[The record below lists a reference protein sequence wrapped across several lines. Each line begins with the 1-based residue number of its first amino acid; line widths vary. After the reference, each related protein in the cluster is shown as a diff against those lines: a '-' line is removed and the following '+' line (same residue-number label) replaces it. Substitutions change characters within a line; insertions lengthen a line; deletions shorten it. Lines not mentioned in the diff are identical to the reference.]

1 MATLQ
6 IEFKNKKFVSHNGV
20 NVKVATDTHIE
31 GNGWEGEVDEN
42 GNFYFIAAQYYKGKR
57 HQLKFK
63 ISNGYVKKLLKIGD
77 GRPRV
82 LKSYRIPN
90 WPIDGIIG
98 LATGYIDERVT
109 YFRTADF
116 KKFLDEYGITAV
128 RCETAN
134 GIYNLLKKHDGLHSM
149 FFSES
154 IESDGT
160 VKVISEDI
168 KVNEESSAKP
178 FDINVMM
185 EVTDASWVIRTVWKY
200 GELKHRILYT
210 LDDPQEIVGLPKLE

>member
-1 MATLQ
+1 MATLR

-20 NVKVATDTHIE
+20 NVNEATETHIV
-31 GNGWEGEVDEN
+31 GNGQEGEVDEK
-42 GNFYFIAAQYYKGKR
+42 GNFYFIATQYYKGKR

-63 ISNGYVKKLLKIGD
+63 IANGYVKKLLKIGD

-82 LKSYRIPN
+82 LKSYKLPN
-90 WPIDGIIG
+90 WPIDGVIG
-98 LATGYIDERVT
+98 LPSGYIDERAT
-109 YFRTADF
+109 YFRTSDF
-116 KKFLDEYGITAV
+116 QRFLDEYGITAV
-128 RCETAN
+128 RCESAN
-134 GIYNLLKKHDGLHSM
+134 GIYNILQKHDGLHSM

-160 VKVISEDI
+160 VKVISKDI
-168 KVNEESSAKP
+168 KVDEKSSAQP
-178 FDINVMM
+178 FDITEMI

-210 LDDPQEIVGLPKLE
+210 LDAPQQIVGLPKLE